1 MEPTLY
7 SVIGLTPEA
16 SEKEIYR
23 AVKKT
28 AKSVK
33 ESDASKSEK
42 KNLIKYIKLARDT
55 LMEPGSRE
63 EYDRTI
69 GIETINRNQD
79 VILGSRPS
87 PASSFMGDIIG
98 SMEPTSSMVPFG
110 SFGSLGTLGSSS
122 SSRGDPIGSMLS
134 SHMNMLQSII
144 PEGFG
149 DMGGMG
155 DMMNPGNNMQSGTF
169 HFMEYTKVRN
179 SGGGFDEFGVT
190 REGDTNQDRVT
201 EKRFHKKG

>member
-7 SVIGLTPEA
+7 SVIGITPEA

>member
-1 MEPTLY
+1 MDPTLY
-7 SVIGLTPEA
+7 GVIGLTPEA

-23 AVKKT
+23 AVKRT

-69 GIETINRNQD
+69 GIDTIKRGQD
-79 VILGSRPS
+79 FEPGFIMNTSSGSPPNTLGDMIGSI
-87 PASSFMGDIIG
+87 GTIG
-98 SMEPTSSMVPFG
+98 SMDSIVPFG
-110 SFGSLGTLGSSS
+110 

-134 SHMNMLQSII
+134 NHMGMLQSII
-144 PEGFG
+144 PEEFG
-149 DMGGMG
+149 VLGSMGNMG
-155 DMMNPGNNMQSGTF
+155 NMGNNMQSGTF

-179 SGGGFDEFGVT
+179 PGGGFDEFGVT
-190 REGDTNQDRVT
+190 REGDTSQERVT

>member
-1 MEPTLY
+1 MDPTLY

-28 AKSVK
+28 ARSVK
-33 ESDASKSEK
+33 ESDAPKSEK
-42 KNLIKYIKLARDT
+42 KNLIKYIKIARDT

-69 GIETINRNQD
+69 GIDTLKRGQD
-79 VILGSRPS
+79 LESGYMMGTRSDSPPS
-87 PASSFMGDIIG
+87 TLGDIIG
-98 SMEPTSSMVPFG
+98 SIGPIGSMDSMVPFG
-110 SFGSLGTLGSSS
+110 SSRGISLGST
-122 SSRGDPIGSMLS
+122 DPIGSMLS

-149 DMGGMG
+149 ELGTS
-155 DMMNPGNNMQSGTF
+155 GNNMQSGTF

-179 SGGGFDEFGVT
+179 AGGGFDEFGVT
-190 REGDTNQDRVT
+190 REGDANQDRVT